1 MEVVEEVAEQGLRHY
16 VLAVADGLEVRP
28 EAVSHVPRPRAG
40 AYLALQARL
49 SDFAG
54 REVAVVW
61 DAHHGWGLGVETSSG
76 EDLIMLAYL
85 GEDVLP
91 DPDEVVAFVRM
102 LLRGRR
108 TGQLKPP
115 IVRPCDLR
123 ARLASYVP
131 PEQAD

>member
-16 VLAVADGLEVRP
+16 VRAVADGLEVRP
-28 EAVSHVPRPRAG
+28 GAVCHVPRPRAG
-40 AYLALQARL
+40 AYLALPARL
-49 SDFAG
+49 PDFAG

-91 DPDEVVAFVRM
+91 EPDEVVVFVRT
-102 LLRGRR
+102 LLRGQRS
-108 TGQLKPP
+108 GQLKPP

-131 PEQAD
+131 SEPTD